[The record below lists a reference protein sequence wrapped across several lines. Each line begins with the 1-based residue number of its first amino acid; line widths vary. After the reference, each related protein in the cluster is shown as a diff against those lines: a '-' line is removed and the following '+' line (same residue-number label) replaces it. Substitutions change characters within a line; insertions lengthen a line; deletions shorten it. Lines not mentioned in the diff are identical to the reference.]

1 MSLLPELLAEF
12 QYCLVAD
19 CKDESARDEFL
30 PLILGRK
37 ETIVL
42 CIMNAKSIL
51 HISLSVATLDLSA
64 DNNEL
69 GLVIKT

>member
-1 MSLLPELLAEF
+1 MSQPG
-12 QYCLVAD
+12 
-19 CKDESARDEFL
+19 DEFL
-30 PLILGRK
+30 PLILSRK

-42 CIMNAKSIL
+42 CTINAKSIL
-51 HISLSVATLDLSA
+51 HISLSVTTLDLST